1 MLAAGPAFAQCRRM
15 TIHYDNIGVIGGGAW
30 GTAIAQMLT
39 REGQNVT
46 LWCLEPEVAD
56 TINTAHENTLYLP
69 GVPLKPA
76 LRATSRIEDLFDLDA
91 LFSVAP
97 AQHTR
102 STLRQLKGHIAPGTP
117 IVLCSKGIE
126 LATAS
131 FMTDVVAEELP
142 DAVPAV
148 LSGPSF
154 AIDVAKG
161 LPTAVTLAVED
172 EVIGNALVAAVST
185 PTFRPYLGNDLLGA
199 EVGGSVKNVLAIA
212 CGITLG
218 KGLGRS
224 AHAALIARGSAEM
237 TRLAL
242 AIGADRETLSGLS
255 GLGDLVLTCSS
266 ETSRNMSCGLALG
279 KGETLEAIMGA
290 RNAVTEGVATAPV
303 LRKLAKEKGVDMPIC
318 EAVAAVIEGEITV
331 DEAITTLLMRPN
343 TTEAVNA

>member
-1 MLAAGPAFAQCRRM
+1 M
-15 TIHYDNIGVIGGGAW
+15 TQHFRKFGVIGGGAW

-39 REGQNVT
+39 RDGQDV
-46 LWCLEPEVAD
+46 LIWCLEPDVAD
-56 TINTAHENTLYLP
+56 AINSKHENTVYLP
-69 GVPLKPA
+69 GVSLKPA
-76 LRATSRIEDLFDLDA
+76 LKATSNLADLHNMDA

-102 STLRQLKGHIAPGTP
+102 GMLRSLKGHITPGTP
-117 IVLCSKGIE
+117 VVLCSKGIE
-126 LATAS
+126 LSTHE
-131 FMTDVVAEELP
+131 FMTQILEDELP
-142 DAVPAV
+142 EAVPAV
-148 LSGPSF
+148 MSGPSF

-172 EVIGNALVAAVST
+172 DSIGTELIAAIST
-185 PTFRPYLGNDLLGA
+185 PTFRPYLAHDLIGVEIGGA
-199 EVGGSVKNVLAIA
+199 VKNVLAIA
-212 CGITLG
+212 CGIALG

-242 AIGADRETLSGLS
+242 ALGAERETLSGLS

-279 KGETLEAIMGA
+279 RGESLASIMGA

-303 LRKLAKEKGVDMPIC
+303 LKKLAAKHGVDMPISD
-318 EAVAAVIEGEITV
+318 AVAAVIEGEITV
-331 DEAITTLLMRPN
+331 DEAIHRLLMRPN
-343 TTEAVNA
+343 RAEAVIA

>member
-1 MLAAGPAFAQCRRM
+1 M
-15 TIHYDNIGVIGGGAW
+15 TKHFHRIGVIGGGAW
-30 GTAIAQMLT
+30 GTAIAQMLC
-39 REGQNVT
+39 REGQAVI
-46 LWCLEPEVAD
+46 LWCLEAEVAD
-56 TINTAHENTLYLP
+56 AINSTHENTVFLP

-76 LRATSRIEDLFDLDA
+76 LRATTSLADLYDQDA
-91 LFSVAP
+91 LFAVAP

-102 STLRQLKGHIAPGTP
+102 TTLAALKGHISPGTP
-117 IVLCSKGIE
+117 VVLCSKGIE
-126 LATAS
+126 LATGK
-131 FMTDVVAEELP
+131 FMTEVLADELP
-142 DAVPAV
+142 EASPAV
-148 LSGPSF
+148 MSGPSF

-161 LPTAVTLAVED
+161 LPTAVTLAVKD
-172 EVIGNALVAAVST
+172 ESIGDELIAAIST
-185 PTFRPYLGNDLLGA
+185 PTFRPYLASDLLGA
-199 EVGGSVKNVLAIA
+199 EISGAVKNVLAIA

-242 AIGADRETLSGLS
+242 ALGAERETMAGLS

-279 KGETLEAIMGA
+279 RGETLDSIMAA

-303 LRKLAKEKGVDMPIC
+303 LRRLARQKGVDMPIC
-318 EAVAAVIEGEITV
+318 DAVAAIIEGEISV

-343 TTEAVNA
+343 RAESVLV